1 MPEGAAPDGIG
12 RRHLSRTGFAEL
24 TRNATTRPGLLSRA
38 AGTAA
43 LVVVLTLFV
52 GCAPKPVSRAG
63 FFFGTVIEV
72 TVSGAGSAAGETA
85 LDAVFARFEE
95 LEQRLSATVAGS
107 DVDRL
112 GDGAGEA
119 VSVSDD
125 ALRVLSRA
133 FYFAD
138 LTGGAF
144 DPTIGALVAL
154 WGIGTDG
161 ARVPSYEEIAD
172 ARALVDYRR
181 ASVDEAAGTATLSHG
196 QRADLG
202 GIAKGYAAD
211 EARRILKGAG
221 IEHALVNLGGNIL
234 TLGGRPQGGPWRIGL
249 QDPFGERGDY
259 IGVLHM
265 TDGTAVTS
273 GAYERYFEKDGV
285 RYHHL
290 LDPSTGYPARS
301 GLASVTVVAPS
312 SMDADALSTAA
323 FILGPE
329 EGMALIESLAQTGA
343 IFVTDDRRV
352 IVTGDLAESFKLTD
366 ETYTLQKR

>member
-1 MPEGAAPDGIG
+1 
-12 RRHLSRTGFAEL
+12 LSRAGFAEL
-24 TRNATTRPGLLSRA
+24 TWNAATRPGLFSRV

-43 LVVVLTLFV
+43 LAAVLALFM

-72 TVSGAGSAAGETA
+72 TVSGSGSAAGEAA
-85 LDAVFARFEE
+85 LDAVFSRFEE

-119 VSVSDD
+119 VAVSDD

-133 FYFAD
+133 YYFAE

-144 DPTIGALVAL
+144 DPTIGPLVAL
-154 WGIGTDG
+154 WGIGSDG
-161 ARVPSYEEIAD
+161 ARVPSDEEITA

-181 ASVDEAAGTATLSHG
+181 ASVDEAAGTATLSAG

-211 EARRILKGAG
+211 EAGRILNEAG
-221 IEHALVNLGGNIL
+221 IGHALVNLGGNIL
-234 TLGGRPQGGPWRIGL
+234 TLGGRPEGGPWRIGL

-259 IGVLHM
+259 IGVLEI

-301 GLASVTVVAPS
+301 GLVSVTIVAPS
-312 SMDADALSTAA
+312 STDADALSTAA

-329 EGMALIESLAQTGA
+329 EGIALVESLAQTGA
-343 IFVTDDRRV
+343 IFVTEDRRV
-352 IVTGDLAESFKLTD
+352 IVTVNLAESFKLTD
-366 ETYTLQKR
+366 DTYTLQKR